1 MPVAEAKPTARAKAR
16 AGGTSTSGALPG
28 LGIPHEFEYVTAD
41 ELLSLDLAIMDRRF
55 ALET

>member
-1 MPVAEAKPTARAKAR
+1 MAKPTARVEAR
-16 AGGTSTSGALPG
+16 AGGTSGALPR